1 MQTHTSDSYSK
12 EQLQLMQL
20 LLKTVRRAV
29 LDLGAGGHASGEPW
43 PGPFLSPHV
52 MEEAAEKVSPGK
64 IVLVSPL

>member
-1 MQTHTSDSYSK
+1 
-12 EQLQLMQL
+12 MQL